1 MIHARKNENHDD
13 AGSRQSLR
21 RTAYSGAM
29 SRRLTRTLG
38 SSPALR
44 SLLVIVALAVGLSL
58 AALPRLERYFLLQSA
73 TREEATL
80 RLATESL
87 RSALY
92 RTDVLPHLLAERP
105 ILTSI
110 LRDPDNQG
118 LVPYGNEQLR
128 QTALT
133 LNVAD
138 IWLMDTTGLTV
149 AASNYRRDTSF
160 VGRRFDYRPYFSA
173 ALAEGRGRF
182 HALGTTSGQ
191 RGYYF
196 AAPVLDGTEIVGV
209 VAVKIL
215 MDEFETTW
223 RDSPNTIVVTDP
235 SNVIFLSDRTD
246 WHFNSLGPIP
256 EPALETIAATRQY
269 PLDQLQL
276 LQTERRALTP
286 GHDLLTVTGA
296 DGREEFVT
304 STGLIAAVGWR
315 VSVLTPTGPALV
327 QARQTLALIVL
338 VFLFAGLVAV
348 LFLQRRARL
357 VERLDQQ
364 RQHRE
369 QLERRVAERTADL
382 NSANAQLV
390 QEVEERRA
398 TEQRLRQ
405 TQTELVQ
412 AGKLAALGQMS
423 AALSHEFNQPL
434 AAVKAYAENAATFL
448 DRDRPEDARK
458 NVGLISQM
466 ADRMAS
472 ISKHLRNFA
481 RRPQEKIGPI
491 PLVAVLND
499 ALDLMAP
506 KLNGANATVH
516 YDPPVQEIM
525 VMGGRVRLQQVLVNL
540 LSNALDAMETLN
552 SPAIEIAILGDGNRH
567 RVEVRDQ
574 GPGLTEDTLAH
585 IFDPFFTTKS
595 PGKGLGLGLS
605 ISYNIVRDFGGTLAA
620 RNHPEGGAVFIV
632 DLAQAPDQQ
641 AVAAQ

>member
-1 MIHARKNENHDD
+1 M
-13 AGSRQSLR
+13 G
-21 RTAYSGAM
+21 
-29 SRRLTRTLG
+29 RRLTRSFG

-44 SLLVIVALAVGLSL
+44 PLLVVVVLAVGLSL
-58 AALPRLERYFLLQSA
+58 AALPRLERYFLVQTA
-73 TREEATL
+73 AREEATL

-87 RSALY
+87 RSALN
-92 RTDVLPHLLAERP
+92 RTDVLPRLLAERP
-105 ILTSI
+105 ILARI

-118 LVPYGNEQLR
+118 LVPYANEQLR

-138 IWLMDTTGLTV
+138 IWVMDSDGLTI

-160 VGRRFDYRPYFSA
+160 VGRRFDYRPYFTDA
-173 ALAEGRGRF
+173 MTEGRGRF

-196 AAPVLDGTEIVGV
+196 AAPILDGTEIVGV

-215 MDEFETTW
+215 MDDFEATW

-235 SNVIFLSDRTD
+235 SNVIFLTDRTD
-246 WHFNSLGPIP
+246 WHFNSLGPVP
-256 EPALETIAATRQY
+256 EPALDTIAATRQY
-269 PLDQLQL
+269 PLDRLQL
-276 LQTERRALTP
+276 LQTERRALSP
-286 GHDLLTVTGA
+286 GHDLLTVTGST
-296 DGREEFVT
+296 GREEFVT

-315 VSVLTPTGPALV
+315 VSVLTPTGPALL

-390 QEVEERRA
+390 QEVEERKA

-434 AAVKAYAENAATFL
+434 AAVKAYADNAATFL
-448 DRDRPEDARK
+448 DRGRPEDARK

-481 RRPQEKIGPI
+481 RRPQERIGPI
-491 PLVAVLND
+491 PLTSVLND
-499 ALDLMAP
+499 ALELMAP
-506 KLNGANATVH
+506 KLNVAGAELR
-516 YDPPVQEIM
+516 YDPPAREVM

-540 LSNALDAMETLN
+540 LSNALDAMETRET
-552 SPAIEIAILGDGNRH
+552 PEIEIAILGDGQRH
-567 RVEVRDQ
+567 RVEVRDR
-574 GPGLTEDTLAH
+574 GPGLTDDTLTH
-585 IFDPFFTTKS
+585 IFDPFFTTKR

-605 ISYNIVRDFGGTLAA
+605 ISYNIVRDFGGTLDA

-632 DLAQAPDQQ
+632 DLAVAPDQQ

>member
-1 MIHARKNENHDD
+1 MIHASGKGNRAC
-13 AGSRQSLR
+13 AGALGNPRAAPHNR
-21 RTAYSGAM
+21 PMG
-29 SRRLTRTLG
+29 RRLTRTL
-38 SSPALR
+38 SSSSALR

-87 RSALY
+87 RSALS
-92 RTDVLPHLLAERP
+92 RTDVLPRLLAERP
-105 ILTSI
+105 ILARI

-118 LVPYGNEQLR
+118 LVPYANEQLR

-133 LNVAD
+133 LDVAD
-138 IWLMDTTGLTV
+138 IWVMDLDGLTV

-160 VGRRFDYRPYFSA
+160 VGRRFDYRPYFSD
-173 ALAEGRGRF
+173 ALSEGRGRF

-215 MDEFETTW
+215 LDGFETTW

-246 WHFNSLGPIP
+246 WHFNSFGPIP
-256 EPALETIAATRQY
+256 EPALDTIAITRQY

-276 LQTERRALTP
+276 LATDRQPIAT
-286 GHDLLTVTGA
+286 GHDLLTVRGT

-304 STGLIAAVGWR
+304 NTGLIAAVGWR
-315 VSVLTPTGPALV
+315 ISVLTPTRPALI
-327 QARQTLALIVL
+327 QARQIMALIVL

-357 VERLDQQ
+357 VERLEQQ
-364 RQHRE
+364 RLHRE

-481 RRPQEKIGPI
+481 RRPQDKIGPI
-491 PLVAVLND
+491 PLTCVLND

-506 KLNGANATVH
+506 KLNAAGADIRYT
-516 YDPPVQEIM
+516 PPEAEIM

-540 LSNALDAMETLN
+540 VSNALDAMETQDR
-552 SPAIEIAILGDGNRH
+552 PIIEISIQGDAGRC
-567 RVEVRDQ
+567 RVEMRDR
-574 GPGLTEDTLAH
+574 GPGLSEDTLKN

-620 RNHPEGGAVFIV
+620 RNHPDGGAVFIV
-632 DLAQAPDQQ
+632 DLAEAPEHA